1 MTEIGGEELAYAQAC
16 IRARL
21 ARWRSVPGEDRRDAA
36 QAALVA
42 VWRAWVRFSPKRG
55 SWKTYIDRVAAH
67 AVSNE
72 RRRAYRRLRV
82 FVAAPL
88 PPAADT
94 FRRSIE
100 DSRALALALP
110 DAELRRLAL
119 MRLAGRTH
127 AQCRE
132 ALHVGR
138 ARYGRMLEAIAEA
151 LGCPPRVGTSRRG
164 AGGLG

>member
-1 MTEIGGEELAYAQAC
+1 MNEIGGVELAYAQAC

-21 ARWRSVPGEDRRDAA
+21 AGWRNVPREDRRDAA

-42 VWRAWVRFSPKRG
+42 VARAWARFSPERG
-55 SWKTYIDRVAAH
+55 SWKTYVDRVAAH

-72 RRRAYRRLRV
+72 RRRACRRLRV

-88 PPAADT
+88 PPAADI
-94 FRRSIE
+94 FRQNIE

-119 MRLAGRTH
+119 MRLEGLTH

-138 ARYGRMLEAIAEA
+138 TRYRHMLEAIAEA
-151 LGCPPRVGTSRRG
+151 LGAPPPGRYF
-164 AGGLG
+164 